1 MSLRT
6 TLVFLALLFAQRGR
20 ARAQAPQIG
29 AVWPPGGMRGAKVA
43 ANVEGANLAGATSV
57 LISGKGVKAQLGSPV
72 TNAASIPL
80 TLDIAP
86 DAGPGPYEVRVITP
100 LGVSNPGY
108 LWIGA
113 VPETAEVE
121 PNNQPEQSMKL
132 DKLPTAVYGRINA
145 PEDVDWYTFKAEAG
159 DTYVFD
165 ICSNRLYSPLDAAL
179 DLRDAKGLPLGSA
192 MVGYDRDPR
201 LIYTFKRAGDYRI
214 QVRDT
219 QYRGGG
225 NFIYKLTLGKL
236 PVITSMMPPA
246 GKRGETLSA
255 KIEGFNLGGDKT
267 VSIPLPPDMPENKTY
282 WALPQT
288 AGGTALPIA
297 VAGNDDVQMERPEPL
312 AQAPE
317 LKVYDRPTSVN
328 GHLANARQV
337 ETYRFAG
344 EAGKPLQI
352 GVVARSMGSRMMPY
366 VRLLDPSGKELLTTE
381 DQIGRDPSVYF
392 VPPATGI
399 YRLELSSVDAQGGP
413 DYTYRLTFRPPGSP
427 DFRLNASPDIISIG
441 KGQTAA
447 INIGLDRIGGFG
459 GDVAVKTEGL
469 PAGMVV
475 SPLIIGAGQNSGII
489 TITAAPGAAPGSS
502 GAIRFIGSSNAAM
515 RLEHPATPIAS
526 LPRPG
531 EGQVVS
537 RAVNFQAVTA
547 TAAVPLYTL
556 SMEPAQVTL
565 MPGQTVM
572 VKVRAARKPGD
583 NNANPAIAL
592 TLANLPPGVTA
603 ETPAIA
609 EKQGEVTIKL
619 VAAANAGPAVQS
631 ALLTG
636 KLNNDVQAAPALQIT
651 VKPK

>member
-29 AVWPPGGMRGAKVA
+29 AVWPPGGTRGAKVV

-121 PNNQPEQSMKL
+121 PNNQPEQAMKVE
-132 DKLPTAVYGRINA
+132 KLPVSVYGRINA
-145 PEDVDWYTFKAEAG
+145 AEDVDWYTFKAEAG

-165 ICSNRLYSPLDAAL
+165 ITANRLYSPMDTAL
-179 DLRDAKGLPLGSA
+179 DLRDSTGHWLGSA
-192 MVGYDRDPR
+192 TEGYDRDPR

-214 QVRDT
+214 QVRDNF
-219 QYRGGG
+219 YRGGG
-225 NFIYKLTLGKL
+225 NFIYKLTLGKI
-236 PVITSMMPPA
+236 PVVTSLTPPG

-267 VSIPLPPDMPENKTY
+267 VSIPLPVDMPENKTF
-282 WALPQT
+282 WVLPQT
-288 AGGTALPIA
+288 SGGIALPLA
-297 VAGNDDVQMERPEPL
+297 VAGNDNSQMEKPEPL

-317 LKVYDRPTSVN
+317 LRMYDRATTVN
-328 GHLANARQV
+328 GRISNQKQV
-337 ETYRFAG
+337 DTYRFYG
-344 EAGKPLQI
+344 EAGKPLLI
-352 GVVARSMGSRMMPY
+352 SVAARSFGSRMMPY
-366 VRLLDPSGKELLTTE
+366 MRLLDPSGKELSNTE
-381 DQIGRDPSVYF
+381 DQIGRDISVNF
-392 VPPATGI
+392 VPSATGT
-399 YRLELSSVDAQGGP
+399 YRLELSSVDALGGP
-413 DYTYRLTFRPPGSP
+413 DYTYRLTFRPPGNP
-427 DFRLNASPDIISIG
+427 DFRLNATPDVISIG

-447 INIGLDRIGGFG
+447 ININLDRIGGFG
-459 GDVAVKTEGL
+459 GDVAVRTEGL
-469 PAGMVV
+469 PAGTIA

-489 TITAAPGAAPGSS
+489 TITAAPDAAPGASS
-502 GAIRFIGSSNAAM
+502 AIRFIGSSNAAP

-531 EGQVVS
+531 EGQIVS
-537 RAVNFQAVTA
+537 RAVNFQTVTA

-556 SMEPAQVTL
+556 SMEPALVTL
-565 MPGQTVM
+565 MPGQTLM

-603 ETPAIA
+603 ETPAIP

-636 KLNNDVQAAPALQIT
+636 KLNNDVQAAPVLQIT